1 MGGVRVTALLR
12 VHERT
17 RTFLENWNPWIFQ
30 RPPRYSCSGTSDRFF
45 LPDYAAAHK
54 RRSLSLSL
62 SLSLFVPQTSSS
74 LRKYLKNRKC
84 RDWYYKNVSR
94 IAITVNHNYYNLRII
109 IIIIFYWEI
118 ILMWR
123 DDYYYDLNYWLCCG
137 KSKESQLSEIWKW
150 LKLKLF
156 KSIVFAPTVRL
167 FVRLALDKYLF
178 CLCIPPPGFQ
188 RISYISS
195 NDTQGN

>member
-54 RRSLSLSL
+54 RRSLPPFLSRSLS
-62 SLSLFVPQTSSS
+62 SFQ
-74 LRKYLKNRKC
+74 RKYLKNRKR
-84 RDWYYKNVSR
+84 RDWYYKNVPR
-94 IAITVNHNYYNLRII
+94 IAITVNHNYCNLGII
-109 IIIIFYWEI
+109 IIIIFYREI

-123 DDYYYDLNYWLCCG
+123 NDHYYDLNYWLCCG

-156 KSIVFAPTVRL
+156 KSIVFSPTVRS